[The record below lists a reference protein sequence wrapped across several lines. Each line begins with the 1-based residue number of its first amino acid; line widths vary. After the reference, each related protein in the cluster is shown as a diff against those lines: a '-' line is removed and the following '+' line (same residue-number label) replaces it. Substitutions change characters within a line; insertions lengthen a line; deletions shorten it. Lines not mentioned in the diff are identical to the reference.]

1 MQTGPLPK
9 EVALY
14 SDFVSGVTPC
24 VTKTECFSK
33 ECCKRYRIFRETI
46 ERDARPVGAVALRR
60 GRGAPRPARVI
71 SGSEPDPGAAGP
83 GSQGH
88 KHGGPGSIDY
98 VTSSVHKRKELER

>member
-46 ERDARPVGAVALRR
+46 ERDARPVGAVAFRR

-88 KHGGPGSIDY
+88 KHGGPGSID
-98 VTSSVHKRKELER
+98 